1 MSKYTTTLY
10 EVLKNSVPN
19 SNTMTTDQLV
29 EEGVQYFFD
38 FNFPWYTDIGN
49 SRNDFMKMYLTRYLM
64 NEIGQETLG
73 AHKQY
78 FKALMYES
86 MEELTQK
93 YNLLTDMHNIA
104 GERRLKHDEIIN
116 DTENTTSTA
125 TQDIR
130 STGVTTQKQDT
141 QSIHSDNPQVTFAK
155 IDYASEMDRGE
166 TTANIN
172 DSTTSNSNGKTE
184 GNRAGNTLRDLSEI
198 ETDTRNS
205 DKYFTAI
212 ARGVYLINTELLIKC
227 RRLFMQLW

>member
-10 EVLKNSVPN
+10 EVLKNIIPN
-19 SNTMTTDQLV
+19 SNTLTTDQLV
-29 EEGVQYFFD
+29 KEGVKYFFD
-38 FNFPWYTDIGN
+38 FDFPWYTDNGN
-49 SRNDFMKMYLTRYLM
+49 SKNDFMEMYLTRYLM

-78 FKALMYES
+78 FKALVFES

-104 GERRLKHDEIIN
+104 GERRVQHNEKIN
-116 DTENTTSTA
+116 DTENTTTEA
-125 TQDIR
+125 TQDTT
-130 STGVTTQKQDT
+130 STGVKTQKQDT

-155 IDYASEMDRGE
+155 NDYASEMDRGE
-166 TTANIN
+166 TTATVN
-172 DSTTSNSNGKTE
+172 DTTNTNSNGKTE